1 MEPKPAPGFRE
12 RLSIKEGMA
21 KFMLHFMWEPKKA
34 AAGRV
39 SIRRGR
45 RIGLSRREVTVVGSI
60 EREGLRGIS
69 RVDRSKAAGPM

>member
-12 RLSIKEGMA
+12 RLSINDGMA
-21 KFMLHFMWEPKKA
+21 KFMLDFMWEPKKA

-39 SIRRGR
+39 SMRSGR
-45 RIGLSRREVTVVGSI
+45 RIGLSRREITEAGSM

-69 RVDRSKAAGPM
+69 RIGRSKAEPM

>member
-21 KFMLHFMWEPKKA
+21 KFMLDFMWEPKKA

-39 SIRRGR
+39 SMRSGR
-45 RIGLSRREVTVVGSI
+45 RIGLSRREII
-60 EREGLRGIS
+60 EVASMGRAGLRGIS
-69 RVDRSKAAGPM
+69 RAARSKAVGPM